1 MAGVQELTA
10 AEVVVPGDE
19 KRGDELHGHGADVQQ
34 ADADEHVQVVQAQ
47 ADGGEHRE
55 DDEFAAAAHV
65 LFVHEDVLHGQDVVN
80 LYFKSKDVEA
90 AYGQAF
96 NIGGGVENSLSLL
109 ELFEILEQKLD
120 IKMNYREIDWRE
132 SDQKVFIAD
141 IKKAVDIIDWTPEVS
156 KEVGLDRMLNW
167 LQK

>member
-1 MAGVQELTA
+1 M
-10 AEVVVPGDE
+10 
-19 KRGDELHGHGADVQQ
+19 
-34 ADADEHVQVVQAQ
+34 
-47 ADGGEHRE
+47 
-55 DDEFAAAAHV
+55 F
-65 LFVHEDVLHGQDVVN
+65 
-80 LYFKSKDVEA
+80 LYIFP
-90 AYGQAF
+90 
-96 NIGGGVENSLSLL
+96 
-109 ELFEILEQKLD
+109 ILEQKLD

>member
-1 MAGVQELTA
+1 MDWLVLSKSFGDKKGILQESFTIS
-10 AEVVVPGDE
+10 GNG
-19 KRGDELHGHGADVQQ
+19 K
-34 ADADEHVQVVQAQ
+34 QV
-47 ADGGEHRE
+47 R
-55 DDEFAAAAHV
+55 
-65 LFVHEDVLHGQDVVN
+65 DVLHGQDVVN

>member
-1 MAGVQELTA
+1 MNKIVGILLPYLIIIFISIMQ
-10 AEVVVPGDE
+10 
-19 KRGDELHGHGADVQQ
+19 
-34 ADADEHVQVVQAQ
+34 
-47 ADGGEHRE
+47 
-55 DDEFAAAAHV
+55 
-65 LFVHEDVLHGQDVVN
+65 FVT
-80 LYFKSKDVEA
+80 
-90 AYGQAF
+90 
-96 NIGGGVENSLSLL
+96 IP
-109 ELFEILEQKLD
+109 QKLD